1 VARVWLP
8 PALLAVYAL
17 AFGWRALGGGLL
29 VFDDHPG
36 QFYRLIHAITLGP
49 APWRFDPGWWAGYA
63 ELQFYPPGF
72 AWLGALIHRVSGWSG
87 GLIGG
92 GDAVSAVTVYQAL
105 LWLTWLLPGAAAYA
119 LLRRLLG
126 DARLALPGAL
136 VALTLSAGCRSGV
149 EEGLRWGLIGARLG
163 WGTLFLLALVLT
175 RWAEGGA
182 RVPLAAAA
190 LVAAVTLL
198 HPGHTPT
205 AVAMITLAA
214 LAGAPRARRL
224 RVGAGLVA
232 LGLALAAVWLLP
244 LLAHL
249 DMALPLAWQD
259 RSLPAL
265 AGRVLSQPI
274 LLVLVALGVVAWRS
288 RAAPAGRWLLALGP
302 VMVTLVALDALV
314 AEPLGVAWLP
324 ADRLLDGLHWA
335 LVVAGALG
343 LAALAARVARPRLVI
358 AAALAACVPLA
369 WGPYEPG
376 LSLWPRSGQWPK
388 EPEITRGFRLD
399 ALWRALEAAPP
410 GRVLF
415 VRSAVALDW
424 RPEWWRPHT
433 HIGALAPL
441 RAGRAIV
448 GGTFTHP
455 SPVAGLLYT
464 GSAAN
469 RPLTLLAEQRD
480 GRTLFGRPLA
490 DLDPAGFDRLA
501 ARLAV
506 SAVVIPDEDAGTAG
520 LLVGNPEIHRVARVA
535 GLEVFVFGAA
545 RATPI
550 PAGFQ
555 RWRVPL
561 PPGATERVPLPIAY
575 SPLWVAR
582 AGGQAVP
589 LRRDDLG
596 LVEVSPPPGATE
608 VELEQRAGAAEWT
621 GVAVSLL
628 AAATLGLTLA
638 RRTAA

>member
-1 VARVWLP
+1 MARNWLP

-72 AWLGALIHRVSGWSG
+72 AWLGALAYQ
-87 GLIGG
+87 IGG
-92 GDAVSAVTVYQAL
+92 WAAGGALSAVTVYQAL
-105 LWLTWLLPGAAAYA
+105 LWLTWLLPGAAAFA

-126 DARLALPGAL
+126 DAWLALPGAL

-149 EEGLRWGLIGARLG
+149 EEGLHWGLIGARLG
-163 WGTLFLLALVLT
+163 WGALFVLALALA
-175 RWAEGGA
+175 RWAEGGV
-182 RVPLAAAA
+182 RPPLTAAA

-198 HPGHTPT
+198 HPAHTPA
-205 AVAMITLAA
+205 AVAMIALAA
-214 LAGAPRARRL
+214 LAGAPRVRRL
-224 RVGAGLVA
+224 REGAALVA
-232 LGLALAAVWLLP
+232 LGLALTAVWLLP

-274 LLVLVALGVVAWRS
+274 LGVLAALAVIAWRS
-288 RAAPAGRWLLALGP
+288 RSVLTGRWLLGLGP
-302 VMVTLVALDALV
+302 VMVALVVLDALV

-324 ADRLLDGLHWA
+324 ADRLLDGLHWV

-343 LAALAARVARPRLVI
+343 LAGLAARAARPRLVI
-358 AAALAACVPLA
+358 AAALAACLPLA

-388 EPEITRGFRLD
+388 EAEITRGFRLD

-415 VRSAVALDW
+415 VRSALPLDW

-455 SPVAGLLYT
+455 SPVAGLFYT

-469 RPLTLLAEQRD
+469 RPLTGLAEQRD

-490 DLDPAGFDRLA
+490 DLDPAEFDRLA

-506 SAVVIPDEDAGTAG
+506 SAVVIPDEDAGTAR
-520 LLVGNPEIHRVARVA
+520 LVVANPEIRRAARVA
-535 GLEVFVFGAA
+535 GLGVFVFGAA
-545 RATPI
+545 RAVPI

-561 PPGATERVPLPIAY
+561 PPGAAERVPLPIAY

-596 LVEVSPPPGATE
+596 LVEASPPPGATE
-608 VELEQRAGAAEWT
+608 VELEQRPGAAEWT
-621 GVAVSLL
+621 GVSVSLL
-628 AAATLGLTLA
+628 AAVALGVA
-638 RRTAA
+638 AVRRIGA